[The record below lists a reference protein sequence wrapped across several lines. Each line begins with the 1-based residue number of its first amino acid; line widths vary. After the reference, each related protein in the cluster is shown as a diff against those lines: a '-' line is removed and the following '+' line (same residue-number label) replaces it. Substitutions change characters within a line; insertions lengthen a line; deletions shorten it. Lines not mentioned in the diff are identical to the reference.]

1 MNPPEPTITIQQ
13 LKSILEKDRNEVLL
27 IDVRSKEE
35 FETQHI
41 PGAVNVPSNGIME
54 FANDAS
60 ERDKTIVTICNH
72 GGNRSQSAAQ
82 TLRDSGLKSSYLEG
96 GTAGWYDE
104 GASIPSIH

>member
-1 MNPPEPTITIQQ
+1 MNPPESAITLQQ
-13 LKSILEKDRNEVLL
+13 LKSISEKNRNEVLL

-41 PGAVNVPSNGIME
+41 PDAVNVPSNGIMD
-54 FANDAS
+54 FANNAE
-60 ERDKTIVTICNH
+60 ERDKTIITICNH

-82 TLRDSGLKSSYLEG
+82 NLRDSGLDSRYLEG